1 LKTRIK
7 DSRLSINEIYEMLL
21 KESDDNIDLTP
32 QKIEEIIR
40 RLPGMLTS
48 RGITINIKSE
58 VKYRRNRGEMG
69 FWITIY

>member
-1 LKTRIK
+1 MKTRIK

>member
-1 LKTRIK
+1 
-7 DSRLSINEIYEMLL
+7 MLL